1 MIKITVDFN
10 LLDTKEKFY
19 NFVAEQLEFPE
30 WFGKNA
36 DALNDCIS
44 DINDTVEISLKN
56 ISIAGEWVKPIM
68 AVLRNS
74 ENVKCKTELDV
85 KTMKRSDFYYNLP
98 EELIAQTPVEP
109 RNHSRLL
116 KVDRTTGELEHAHFY
131 NLCDYLKKGD
141 LLVMNDSRVL
151 PARLFGVKEETG
163 AVVEFLLLEQKGDKL
178 WELLV
183 RPGKKA
189 KPGAKFTFGDGR
201 LKAEIIET
209 VEGGNRIAK
218 FECEGN
224 FFTALEDIGQM
235 PLPPYITAKLEDKER
250 YQTVY
255 SRELGSSAA
264 PTAGLHFTNEMLEE
278 LKCKGVNLAYVTL
291 HVGLGTFRPVKED
304 NVLDHKMHSEHYHMP
319 KETADLIKQTKAN
332 GGRVIAVGTT
342 SCRTLES
349 VATFNGTIDECEGY
363 TDIFIYP
370 GYEFK
375 VLDGLITN
383 FHLPE
388 STLIMLVSAFM
399 GYDNTMNAY
408 KKAVEEKYRFFSFG
422 DAMLIT

>member
-1 MIKITVDFN
+1 M
-10 LLDTKEKFY
+10 
-19 NFVAEQLEFPE
+19 
-30 WFGKNA
+30 
-36 DALNDCIS
+36 
-44 DINDTVEISLKN
+44 LK
-56 ISIAGEWVKPIM
+56 
-68 AVLRNS
+68 S
-74 ENVKCKTELDV
+74 E
-85 KTMKRSDFYYNLP
+85 FYYDLP
-98 EELIAQTPVEP
+98 EELIAQTPIEP
-109 RNHSRLL
+109 RNHSRLM
-116 KVDRTTGELEHAHFY
+116 KIDCKSGEIEHRHFY

-151 PARLFGVKEETG
+151 PARLYGIKEGTG
-163 AVVEFLLLEQKGDKL
+163 ACVEFLLLEQKGDKI
-178 WELLV
+178 WEVLV

-189 KPGAKFTFGDGR
+189 KPGARFSFGDGR

-224 FFTALEDIGQM
+224 FFTTLEDIGQM
-235 PLPPYITAKLEDKER
+235 PLPPYIKEKLNDKER

-255 SRELGSSAA
+255 SKELGSAAA
-264 PTAGLHFTNEMLEE
+264 PTAGLHFTKEMLAE
-278 LKCKGVNLAYVTL
+278 LEQKGVKLAYVTL

-304 NVLDHKMHSEHYHMP
+304 NVLEHKMHSEHYHLP
-319 KETADLIKQTKAN
+319 KETADLIKQTKEE

-349 VATFNGTIDECEGY
+349 VGTFFDEIDEHEGY

-375 VLDGLITN
+375 VIDGLITN

-388 STLIMLVSAFM
+388 STLIMLVSAFL
-399 GYDNTMNAY
+399 GYENTMNAY
-408 KKAVEEKYRFFSFG
+408 KIAVDEKYRFFSFG
-422 DAMLIT
+422 DAMIII

>member
-1 MIKITVDFN
+1 MKNITVDFAQ
-10 LLDTKEKFY
+10 LDSKEK
-19 NFVAEQLEFPE
+19 LEAFLE
-30 WFGKNA
+30 REVSSGN
-36 DALNDCIS
+36 S
-44 DINDTVEISLKN
+44 VHLKN
-56 ISIAGEWVKPIM
+56 YHRELMPWAEE
-68 AVLRNS
+68 AVSKLKAS
-74 ENVKCKTELDV
+74 PDVVVTTETDPENML
-85 KTMKRSDFYYNLP
+85 RSDFYYDLP

-109 RNHSRLL
+109 RNASRLMC
-116 KVDRTTGELEHAHFY
+116 VDRQSGNNTHDHFY
-131 NLCDYLKKGD
+131 NLYKHLKKGD

-151 PARLFGVKEETG
+151 PARLYGEKEGTG
-163 AVVEFLLLEQKGDKL
+163 SFIEFLLLEQKGDKL
-178 WELLV
+178 WEILV

-189 KPGAKFTFGDGR
+189 KPGTRFSFGNGR
-201 LKAEIIET
+201 LKAEILET

-235 PLPPYITAKLEDKER
+235 PLPPYITKKLEDKER

-255 SRELGSSAA
+255 SHELGSAAA
-264 PTAGLHFTNEMLEE
+264 PTAGLHFTNEMLDD
-278 LKCKGVNLAYVTL
+278 LRAKGINTAFVTL

-304 NVLDHKMHSEHYHMP
+304 EVLKHKMHSEHYHLP
-319 KETADLIKQTKAN
+319 KETAELIKNTKAE

-349 VATFNGTIDECEGY
+349 VGTFFEDMVEHEGY

-370 GYEFK
+370 GYKFK
-375 VLDGLITN
+375 VIDGLITN

-408 KKAVEEKYRFFSFG
+408 KTAVEDKYRFFSFG
-422 DAMLIT
+422 DAMLIL

>member
-1 MIKITVDFN
+1 MKNITVDFAQ
-10 LLDTKEKFY
+10 LDSKEK
-19 NFVAEQLEFPE
+19 LEAFLE
-30 WFGKNA
+30 SEVSSG
-36 DALNDCIS
+36 DS
-44 DINDTVEISLKN
+44 VHLKN
-56 ISIAGEWVKPIM
+56 YHRELMPWAEEAVAKLKASPDIAVTTETDP
-68 AVLRNS
+68 
-74 ENVKCKTELDV
+74 ENML
-85 KTMKRSDFYYNLP
+85 RSDFYYDLP

-109 RNHSRLL
+109 RNASRLMC
-116 KVDRTTGELEHAHFY
+116 VDRQSGDITHDHFY
-131 NLCDYLKKGD
+131 NLCKHLKKGD

-151 PARLFGVKEETG
+151 PARLYGEKEGTG
-163 AVVEFLLLEQKGDKL
+163 SFIEFLLLEQKGDKL
-178 WELLV
+178 WEILV

-189 KPGAKFTFGDGR
+189 KPGTRFSFGNGR
-201 LKAEIIET
+201 LKAEILET

-235 PLPPYITAKLEDKER
+235 PLPPYITKKLEDKER

-255 SRELGSSAA
+255 SHELGSAAA
-264 PTAGLHFTNEMLEE
+264 PTAGLHFTNEMLDD
-278 LKCKGVNLAYVTL
+278 LRARGINTAFVTL

-304 NVLDHKMHSEHYHMP
+304 EVLKHKMHSEHYHLP
-319 KETADLIKQTKAN
+319 KETAELIKKTKAE

-349 VATFNGTIDECEGY
+349 VGTFFEDMDEHEGY

-370 GYEFK
+370 GYKFK
-375 VLDGLITN
+375 VIDGLITN

-408 KKAVEEKYRFFSFG
+408 KTAVEDKYRFFSFG
-422 DAMLIT
+422 DAMLIL

>member
-1 MIKITVDFN
+1 MKNITVDFAQ
-10 LLDTKEKFY
+10 LDSKEK
-19 NFVAEQLEFPE
+19 LEAFLE
-30 WFGKNA
+30 SEVSSG
-36 DALNDCIS
+36 DS
-44 DINDTVEISLKN
+44 VHLKN
-56 ISIAGEWVKPIM
+56 YHRELMPWAEEAVAKLKSSPDIAVTTETAP
-68 AVLRNS
+68 
-74 ENVKCKTELDV
+74 ENML
-85 KTMKRSDFYYNLP
+85 RSDFYYDLP

-109 RNHSRLL
+109 RNASRLMC
-116 KVDRTTGELEHAHFY
+116 VDRQSGDITHDHFY
-131 NLCDYLKKGD
+131 NLCKHLKKGD

-151 PARLFGVKEETG
+151 PARLYGEKEGTG
-163 AVVEFLLLEQKGDKL
+163 SFIEFLLLEQKGDKL
-178 WELLV
+178 WEILV

-189 KPGAKFTFGDGR
+189 KPGTRFSFGNGR
-201 LKAEIIET
+201 LKAEILET

-235 PLPPYITAKLEDKER
+235 PLPPYITKKLEDKER

-255 SRELGSSAA
+255 SHELGSAAA
-264 PTAGLHFTNEMLEE
+264 PTAGLHFTNEMLDD
-278 LKCKGVNLAYVTL
+278 LRARGINTAFVTL

-304 NVLDHKMHSEHYHMP
+304 EVLKHKMHSEHYHLP
-319 KETADLIKQTKAN
+319 KETAELIKKTKAE

-349 VATFNGTIDECEGY
+349 VGTFFEDMDEHEGY

-370 GYEFK
+370 GYKFK
-375 VLDGLITN
+375 VIDGLITN

-408 KKAVEEKYRFFSFG
+408 KTAVEDKYRFFSFG
-422 DAMLIT
+422 DAMLIL

>member
-1 MIKITVDFN
+1 M
-10 LLDTKEKFY
+10 
-19 NFVAEQLEFPE
+19 
-30 WFGKNA
+30 
-36 DALNDCIS
+36 
-44 DINDTVEISLKN
+44 LK
-56 ISIAGEWVKPIM
+56 
-68 AVLRNS
+68 S
-74 ENVKCKTELDV
+74 E
-85 KTMKRSDFYYNLP
+85 FYYDLP
-98 EELIAQTPVEP
+98 EELIAQTPIEP
-109 RNHSRLL
+109 RNHSRLM
-116 KVDRTTGELEHAHFY
+116 KIDRKSGEIEHRHFY

-151 PARLFGVKEETG
+151 PARLYGIKEGTG
-163 AVVEFLLLEQKGDKL
+163 ACIEFLLLEQKGDKL
-178 WELLV
+178 WEILV

-189 KPGAKFTFGDGR
+189 KPGARFSFGDGR

-224 FFTALEDIGQM
+224 FFTALEEVGQM
-235 PLPPYITAKLEDKER
+235 PLPPYIKEKLKDKER

-255 SRELGSSAA
+255 SKELGSAAA
-264 PTAGLHFTNEMLEE
+264 PTAGLHFTKEMLAE
-278 LKCKGVNLAYVTL
+278 LENMGVKLAYVTL

-304 NVLDHKMHSEHYHMP
+304 NVLEHKMHSEHYHLP
-319 KETADLIKQTKAN
+319 KETADLIKQTKAE

-349 VATFNGTIDECEGY
+349 VGTFFDDMDEHEGY

-375 VLDGLITN
+375 VIDGLITN

-388 STLIMLVSAFM
+388 STLIMLVSAFL
-399 GYDNTMNAY
+399 GYEKTMNAY
-408 KKAVEEKYRFFSFG
+408 KIAVDEKYRFFSFG
-422 DAMLIT
+422 DAMLIV